1 MGRGWTVR
9 SDAAYTAAH
18 WSSGLTN
25 CAASFTCTPE
35 GVKPRHDNRDRTMA
49 GRLQGKSALVTA
61 AGQGMGRAAAIA
73 FAREGARVTATD
85 LKPDLLQGLP
95 ARVATRALDV
105 LDDDAVERAVR
116 DLGATDILFNCAGY
130 VHQGTILDCTVA
142 DWDFSF
148 DLNVRSMFVLSK
160 AMLPKM
166 IAAGGGVILNMA
178 SVLGAHKAAPNRL
191 AYAASKAAVVGFT
204 RALAIDHVKQGI
216 RVNCVC
222 PGTVDTPSLG
232 DRINA
237 FSDPAQARKD
247 FIARQPMGRLAN
259 AEEIA
264 ETFVYLVSDES
275 SFMTGQAIF
284 VDGGMSL

>member
-1 MGRGWTVR
+1 M
-9 SDAAYTAAH
+9 S
-18 WSSGLTN
+18 
-25 CAASFTCTPE
+25 
-35 GVKPRHDNRDRTMA
+35 
-49 GRLQGKSALVTA
+49 GRLAGKTALITA
-61 AGQGMGRAAAIA
+61 AGQGMGRAAALA
-73 FAREGARVTATD
+73 FAREGARVLATD
-85 LKPDLLQGLP
+85 VNDTALRELDGQAGIST
-95 ARVATRALDV
+95 ARLDV
-105 LDDDAVERAVR
+105 LDDAAVSAFVERSGAV
-116 DLGATDILFNCAGY
+116 DILFNCAGW
-130 VHQGTILDCTVA
+130 VHQGSLLDCSIA
-142 DWDFSF
+142 DWDRSF
-148 DLNVRSMFVLSK
+148 DLNVRSMFVLTR

-191 AYAASKAAVVGFT
+191 AYAASKAAVAGFT
-204 RALAIDHVKQGI
+204 RALAVDHVKQNI

-237 FSDPAQARKD
+237 FADPVQARKD
-247 FIARQPMGRLAN
+247 FIARQPMGRLAS
-259 AEEIA
+259 AEEMA

>member
-1 MGRGWTVR
+1 
-9 SDAAYTAAH
+9 
-18 WSSGLTN
+18 
-25 CAASFTCTPE
+25 
-35 GVKPRHDNRDRTMA
+35 MA

-61 AGQGMGRAAAIA
+61 AGQGMGRAAVLA

-85 LKPDLLQGLP
+85 LREELLAELP
-95 ARVATRALDV
+95 AGIATQGLDV
-105 LDDDAVERAVR
+105 LDDAAVQAFVAQIGAV
-116 DLGATDILFNCAGY
+116 DILFNCAGY
-130 VHQGTILDCTVA
+130 VHQGTILECSVA

-160 AMLPKM
+160 AMLPQM

-191 AYAASKAAVVGFT
+191 AYAASKAAVAGFT

-237 FSDPAQARKD
+237 FADPVQARKD
-247 FIARQPMGRLAN
+247 FIARQPMGRLAT

>member
-1 MGRGWTVR
+1 
-9 SDAAYTAAH
+9 
-18 WSSGLTN
+18 
-25 CAASFTCTPE
+25 
-35 GVKPRHDNRDRTMA
+35 MA
-49 GRLQGKSALVTA
+49 GRLQGKTALVTA

-73 FAREGARVTATD
+73 FAREGAQVLATD
-85 LKPDLLQGLP
+85 LKPDLLAALP
-95 ARVATRALDV
+95 SAVKTAPLDV
-105 LDDDAVERAVR
+105 LDDAAVQSFVERTGAV
-116 DLGATDILFNCAGY
+116 DILFNCAGY
-130 VHQGTILDCTVA
+130 VHQGSILDCSIK

-148 DLNVRSMFVLSK
+148 DLNVRSMFVITK

-191 AYAASKAAVVGFT
+191 AYAASKAAVAGFT
-204 RALAIDHVKQGI
+204 RALAIDHVKQNI

-232 DRINA
+232 DRIKA
-237 FSDPAQARKD
+237 FADPVQARKD
-247 FIARQPMGRLAN
+247 FIARQPMGRLAT

>member
-1 MGRGWTVR
+1 MRV
-9 SDAAYTAAH
+9 
-18 WSSGLTN
+18 SSGVGLRHE
-25 CAASFTCTPE
+25 TPGE
-35 GVKPRHDNRDRTMA
+35 QAMA

-61 AGQGMGRAAAIA
+61 AGQGMGRAAAAA
-73 FAREGARVTATD
+73 FAREGARVIATD
-85 LKPDLLQGLP
+85 LKPDLLATLP
-95 ARVATRALDV
+95 AGVTTRALDV
-105 LDDDAVERAVR
+105 LDDAAVQACVDE
-116 DLGATDILFNCAGY
+116 LGAVDILFNCAGY
-130 VHQGTILDCTVA
+130 VHQGTILDCSIE

-148 DLNVRSMFVLSK
+148 DLNVRSMFVMTK

-166 IAAGGGVILNMA
+166 IEAGGGVILNMA

-191 AYAASKAAVVGFT
+191 AYAASKAAVAGFT
-204 RALAIDHVKQGI
+204 RALAIDHVRQGI

-232 DRINA
+232 ERIAA
-237 FSDPAQARKD
+237 FADPVQARKD
-247 FIARQPMGRLAN
+247 FVARQPMGRLAV

>member
-1 MGRGWTVR
+1 
-9 SDAAYTAAH
+9 
-18 WSSGLTN
+18 
-25 CAASFTCTPE
+25 
-35 GVKPRHDNRDRTMA
+35 MA
-49 GRLQGKSALVTA
+49 GRLQGKTALVTA

-73 FAREGARVTATD
+73 FAREGANVLATD
-85 LKPDLLQGLP
+85 LKTDLLGTLP
-95 ARVATRALDV
+95 AGLNV
-105 LDDDAVERAVR
+105 LDDAAVQAFVERTGAV
-116 DLGATDILFNCAGY
+116 DILFNCAGY
-130 VHQGTILDCTVA
+130 VHQGTILDCTIK

-148 DLNVRSMFVLSK
+148 DLNVRSMFVMTR

-191 AYAASKAAVVGFT
+191 AYAASKAAVDGFT
-204 RALAIDHVKQGI
+204 RALAIDHVKQNI
-216 RVNCVC
+216 RVNRVC

-232 DRINA
+232 DRIKA
-237 FSDPAQARKD
+237 FADPVQARRD
-247 FIARQPMGRLAN
+247 FIARQPMGRLAT

>member
-1 MGRGWTVR
+1 
-9 SDAAYTAAH
+9 
-18 WSSGLTN
+18 
-25 CAASFTCTPE
+25 
-35 GVKPRHDNRDRTMA
+35 MA

-61 AGQGMGRAAAIA
+61 AGQGMGRAGALA
-73 FAREGARVTATD
+73 FAREGARVLATD
-85 LKPDLLQGLP
+85 LQPDALRTLEAAGIT
-95 ARVATRALDV
+95 TRALNVRDH
-105 LDDDAVERAVR
+105 EAVR
-116 DLGATDILFNCAGY
+116 ALVDEIGAVDILFNCAGY
-130 VHQGTILDCTVA
+130 VHQGTILDCSVQ

-148 DLNVRSMFVLSK
+148 DLNVRSMFVLTK

-191 AYAASKAAVVGFT
+191 AYAASKAAVAGFT

-222 PGTVDTPSLG
+222 PGTVDTPSLAE
-232 DRINA
+232 RIAA
-237 FSDPAQARKD
+237 FADPVQARKD
-247 FIARQPMGRLAN
+247 FIARQPMGRLAT

>member
-1 MGRGWTVR
+1 
-9 SDAAYTAAH
+9 
-18 WSSGLTN
+18 
-25 CAASFTCTPE
+25 
-35 GVKPRHDNRDRTMA
+35 MA
-49 GRLQGKSALVTA
+49 GRLQGKSVLVTA
-61 AGQGMGRAAAIA
+61 AAQGMGRAAVVA
-73 FAREGARVTATD
+73 FAREGARVIATD
-85 LKPDLLQGLP
+85 LKDALLASLP
-95 ARVATRALDV
+95 SEITKRRLDV
-105 LDDDAVERAVR
+105 LDDAAVKAFVEDIGAV
-116 DLGATDILFNCAGY
+116 DVLFNCAGY
-130 VHQGTILDCTVA
+130 VHQGTILDCEIK

-148 DLNVRSMFVLSK
+148 DLNVRSMFVMTK

-166 IAAGGGVILNMA
+166 IAAGGGTILNMA
-178 SVLGAHKAAPNRL
+178 SVLGAQKAAPNRL

-204 RALAIDHVKQGI
+204 RALAIDHVKQNI

-237 FSDPAQARKD
+237 FADPEQARKD
-247 FIARQPMGRLAN
+247 FVARQPMGRLAT

-275 SFMTGQAIF
+275 SFMTGQAVF